1 MFRQVNW
8 LALSGLV
15 MLAAGAFIVYSTPEF
30 LPLWVIWLV
39 GPLLGD
45 GGGAVTVGGIA
56 AHFFIAVPKRKRS
69 AETTAEVTPILHL
82 ERIGRRNAP
91 AGIEHEIP
99 SMGGFIW

>member
-15 MLAAGAFIVYSTPEF
+15 MLAAGGFIVYSSPDF

-39 GPLLGD
+39 GPLLWYL
-45 GGGAVTVGGIA
+45 GGAVTVGGIA
-56 AHFFIAVPKRKRS
+56 AHFFAAEPNRKKS
-69 AETTAEVTPILHL
+69 VETSEEITPILHL

-91 AGIEHEIP
+91 EGVEHEIP
-99 SMGGFIW
+99 SMGGFIL